1 MKVLKFGGKSLANG
15 APLESVLE
23 IIQKQAAKTQTMVVL
38 SARGNT
44 TDILESLL
52 NKAAAGE
59 SYLADYE
66 RFKMDQ
72 LMPAPT
78 FVSVDSFKTIEK
90 ILEGAALLGDYTPR
104 VKDQLLA
111 HGELLSCSLL
121 CFLLSKN
128 GCKTRLVDTRQ
139 LIKTN
144 DNFGAARVL
153 EAESRQLFDEYFANI
168 ERDTICLITGFIG
181 STVEGIT
188 TTLGRN
194 GSNYTATLVASFLG
208 AEEVQNWTNVNGFYT
223 ADPRLVPDAKTIR
236 HLSFREAN
244 ELANFG
250 MNILHA
256 KTILPLV
263 ERQIPIRILNSFNP
277 GDAGT
282 LIDAHGNGK
291 GIKTVSAIENVAL
304 ISIEGRGLLGKVG
317 IDGRIFNALSSAG
330 ISVRII
336 SQASSERGIG
346 FIINK
351 EFAEKALTVLR
362 AEFAHELQ
370 WNDISEINAN
380 SEVAV
385 VSVISRNLEF
395 FDLAYGS
402 LIRNGIR
409 PVLIAN
415 TINGDHISLVVHKEF
430 LRKTMNIIHGHIFGV
445 SRKLNVFLFGKGNVG
460 KTFLDQLMRSRARIL
475 ERNGLKINIF
485 GICDTRHLWLGELR
499 DDSQWMEQLLRHGK
513 KAYRLEDL
521 YDYVRQH
528 NLENVV
534 VIDNTA
540 SKEVAER
547 YPDFVREGFD
557 IVASNKHANTFE
569 LLWYNKLRQQLRNQ
583 HRRFYYETNVG
594 AGLPLIDTIRLLH
607 ASGDSVHRIRGVF
620 SGSLSFI
627 FNAYSNGNIGFSTVL
642 QQAMALGY
650 TEPDPRE
657 DLSGKDVARKLL
669 ILARE
674 LDWQV
679 ELKDVEVESLIAPAL
694 QGCESKE
701 DFLKQQETIDH
712 WFLQKKLLLD
722 EGQVLRYSGELDAS
736 GKSLQV
742 RLLAV
747 SRDSDLG
754 SLSGSDS
761 LFEIYTEAYGQ
772 RPLII
777 RGAGAGA
784 EVTARG
790 VFSDLLKLA
799 SA

>member
-1 MKVLKFGGKSLANG
+1 LSGRSRF
-15 APLESVLE
+15 ESV
-23 IIQKQAAKTQTMVVL
+23 
-38 SARGNT
+38 
-44 TDILESLL
+44 
-52 NKAAAGE
+52 
-59 SYLADYE
+59 
-66 RFKMDQ
+66 
-72 LMPAPT
+72 
-78 FVSVDSFKTIEK
+78 
-90 ILEGAALLGDYTPR
+90 
-104 VKDQLLA
+104 
-111 HGELLSCSLL
+111 
-121 CFLLSKN
+121 
-128 GCKTRLVDTRQ
+128 
-139 LIKTN
+139 
-144 DNFGAARVL
+144 
-153 EAESRQLFDEYFANI
+153 
-168 ERDTICLITGFIG
+168 
-181 STVEGIT
+181 
-188 TTLGRN
+188 
-194 GSNYTATLVASFLG
+194 
-208 AEEVQNWTNVNGFYT
+208 
-223 ADPRLVPDAKTIR
+223 
-236 HLSFREAN
+236 
-244 ELANFG
+244 
-250 MNILHA
+250 
-256 KTILPLV
+256 
-263 ERQIPIRILNSFNP
+263 NSFNP

-557 IVASNKHANTFE
+557 IVASKQTC
-569 LLWYNKLRQQLRNQ
+569 Q
-583 HRRFYYETNVG
+583 HF
-594 AGLPLIDTIRLLH
+594 
-607 ASGDSVHRIRGVF
+607 
-620 SGSLSFI
+620 
-627 FNAYSNGNIGFSTVL
+627 
-642 QQAMALGY
+642 
-650 TEPDPRE
+650 
-657 DLSGKDVARKLL
+657 
-669 ILARE
+669 
-674 LDWQV
+674 
-679 ELKDVEVESLIAPAL
+679 
-694 QGCESKE
+694 
-701 DFLKQQETIDH
+701 
-712 WFLQKKLLLD
+712 
-722 EGQVLRYSGELDAS
+722 
-736 GKSLQV
+736 
-742 RLLAV
+742 
-747 SRDSDLG
+747 
-754 SLSGSDS
+754 
-761 LFEIYTEAYGQ
+761 
-772 RPLII
+772 
-777 RGAGAGA
+777 
-784 EVTARG
+784 
-790 VFSDLLKLA
+790 
-799 SA
+799 